1 MSSGSEKEVKLVV
14 PLEAVVAELE
24 RAKKHIEGIQENI
37 KRALDRLNDLAIA
50 RELIST
56 MKLSKVEELLV
67 PTDKSGTIYIY
78 AKIDRGE
85 KVVVH
90 VGQDYFIEL
99 TPEKAME
106 VIVSEEN
113 EIKELIKEFEKE
125 FEEASRYFR
134 SLQEILLAAR
144 AQAKTGGR
152 AE

>member
-1 MSSGSEKEVKLVV
+1 MSSSGEKEVRLVV

-24 RAKKHIEGIQENI
+24 RAKKQIEGIQENI

-56 MKLSKVEELLV
+56 LKLSKVEEMLV
-67 PTDKSGTIYIY
+67 PTDKSGTIYVY
-78 AKIDRGE
+78 AKIDRE
-85 KVVVH
+85 DRLVVH
-90 VGQDYFIEL
+90 IGQDYFIEL
-99 TPEKAME
+99 SPEKAME

-125 FEEASRYFR
+125 FEEASKYLRG
-134 SLQEILLAAR
+134 LQEVLLSAR